1 MHIYIKLYIH
11 TYIYIYVCMYIYIYV
26 CVCAYIHIYPEDY
39 PEDSFSWKMSGVSA
53 FQWFQVQCFMSCHSA
68 TLPSGAIPKPWES
81 EHVSS
86 VILVFADTCGSWRN
100 FAGNF
105 QRFRLQLWLCSTQ
118 PSNLEQITL
127 HIQLLFQKQGV
138 LGVSGVWCQIHRFQR
153 KAGKHRELR
162 NYQDFESPD
171 MQIILII
178 ATYSVGCTSKIFK

>member
-1 MHIYIKLYIH
+1 M
-11 TYIYIYVCMYIYIYV
+11 YVCMYICV

-127 HIQLLFQKQGV
+127 HIQLLFQEQGV
-138 LGVSGVWCQIHRFQR
+138 LGVSGVCVKVHRFQS
-153 KAGKHRELR
+153 RETPRTRDFSRILNLQDGEIVHIIGEIWR
-162 NYQDFESPD
+162 NMAKWIDFWWF
-171 MQIILII
+171 LI
-178 ATYSVGCTSKIFK
+178 